1 MRDLNY
7 QLKRLAERNCDG
19 SFATRSD
26 RNRMLSLIANQLY
39 ALGFRHMTAA
49 SLKPKHVA
57 ALVALWHSEKLS
69 TGTIKNRMSALR
81 WWAEK
86 IGKPNVMD
94 RGNGVYG
101 IADRVF
107 VTNESK
113 AVTVGPDQLALI
125 KDEFTAMSLRMQA
138 AFGLRREESI
148 KLIPDW
154 ADQGD
159 FLRLKD
165 SWTKGGRYRE
175 VPVITLMQRATLN
188 DAKVLVGKGSLIPP
202 HMSYREQL
210 HRFISQCAQAGI
222 HRVHGQRHQYAQ
234 QRYLALTGWLAPA
247 AGGPHSRMLTGEQ
260 KQRDRDVRLE
270 ISNEMGHGREQI
282 TAVYLGR

>member
-19 SFATRSD
+19 SFATQSD
-26 RNRMLSLIANQLY
+26 RNRMLSLISNQLY
-39 ALGFRHMTAA
+39 ALGFRHMTAM

-86 IGKPNVMD
+86 IGKPNVID
-94 RGNGVYG
+94 RGNGAYG

-113 AVTVGPDQLALI
+113 AVTVGPDKLALI
-125 KDEFTAMSLRMQA
+125 KDDFSAMSLAMQA

-148 KLIPDW
+148 KLIPEW

-165 SWTKGGRYRE
+165 SWTKGGALSGGTHHHANAAGDSERFQGAGWEGQPDPAAHELSRAAASFHLSMCTSGHPQGARAAA
-175 VPVITLMQRATLN
+175 PVRATAIPCADWLARPCCWWPPFA
-188 DAKVLVGKGSLIPP
+188 DADG
-202 HMSYREQL
+202 R
-210 HRFISQCAQAGI
+210 AQAT
-222 HRVHGQRHQYAQ
+222 R
-234 QRYLALTGWLAPA
+234 P
-247 AGGPHSRMLTGEQ
+247 
-260 KQRDRDVRLE
+260 
-270 ISNEMGHGREQI
+270 
-282 TAVYLGR
+282 